1 MVDDVK
7 KYFDQVKAFKSYDL
21 EKIEAVRINF
31 LGKKGILNGLFSDFR
46 KVPSNEK
53 KSFGI
58 ELNKLKTAVSEKV
71 RYLREVSK
79 KKIRV

>member
-7 KYFDQVKAFKSYDL
+7 KYLDQVKAFKSYDL
-21 EKIEAVRINF
+21 EKIEAFRINF

-58 ELNKLKTAVSEKV
+58 ELNKLTTAVSEKV
-71 RYLREVSK
+71 RLLKEVSK
-79 KKIRV
+79 KN